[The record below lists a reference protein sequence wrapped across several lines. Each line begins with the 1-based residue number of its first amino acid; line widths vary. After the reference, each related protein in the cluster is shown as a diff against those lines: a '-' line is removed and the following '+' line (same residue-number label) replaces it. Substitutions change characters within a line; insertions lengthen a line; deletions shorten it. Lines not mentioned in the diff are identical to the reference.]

1 MIHRILQIHTRYRQ
15 PGGEDGVVEAERRLL
30 EEAGISV
37 HQLLFDNASIPDP
50 HGLAGNLG
58 LAASAIWSRSAE
70 RDVRRAFRTQRPD
83 VVHVHNTFVAA
94 SPSVYR
100 AVPRR
105 SVVQTLH
112 NYRLV
117 CPVATAFRDG
127 RPCTDCVGR
136 SVALPAVVHACVGHS
151 RARSAVAAA
160 TTSVHRAIGTFD
172 GGIGA
177 YIALTGFQ
185 RALMIEGGLPAD
197 RIRVIPNFHEPDP
210 GAAGPGAADPGGT
223 DPARGDGAA
232 AVLYVGRLATEK
244 GVEVLMAAAARQPGL
259 VRIAGDGP
267 LAARVRRAADAG
279 DVVYLGRISAPAV
292 RTELRRARALVVPS
306 LWFEGFPLV
315 VLEAYA
321 AGTPVIASRL
331 GSLGEI
337 VEDGMTGLLVPPNDP
352 VELGTR
358 IRWATDH
365 PAELAALGAGA
376 RHAYLD
382 RYRGS
387 SHLAALL
394 ETYEAVASK
403 LVAVHG

>member
-37 HQLLFDNASIPDP
+37 HQLLFDNASVPDP
-50 HGLAGNLG
+50 HGPAGNLR
-58 LAASAIWSRSAE
+58 LALTAIWSRGAE

-112 NYRLV
+112 NYRFV

-136 SVALPAVVHACVGHS
+136 SIAWPAVVHACVGHS
-151 RARSAVAAA
+151 RARSAAAAA
-160 TTSVHRAIGTFD
+160 TTAVHRAIGTFD
-172 GGIGA
+172 RGIGA

-210 GAAGPGAADPGGT
+210 GST
-223 DPARGDGAA
+223 DPARRDGARE
-232 AVLYVGRLATEK
+232 AVLYVGRLAAEK
-244 GVEVLMAAAARQPGL
+244 GVEVLLAAAARQPGL

-267 LAARVRRAADAG
+267 LAAEVRRAADAG
-279 DVVYLGRISAPAV
+279 SVEYLGPISAAAV
-292 RTELRRARALVVPS
+292 RAELPNALALVVPS
-306 LWFEGFPLV
+306 IWFEGFPLV

-337 VEDGMTGLLVPPNDP
+337 VEDGTTGLLVAPNDP
-352 VELGTR
+352 AALGER

-365 PAELAALGAGA
+365 PADLAALGAGA
-376 RHAYLD
+376 RQDYLD

-394 ETYEAVASK
+394 ETYEAVASNGGAG
-403 LVAVHG
+403 AVRG